1 MLRTTCVATML
12 SGGHARNALPQ
23 TASANINCRMAPGH
37 NPSDVRTGILKA
49 IGDTTNFSVTAAAR
63 MSDAAP
69 SPLLPEIIQPIEKVT
84 REVFGNIP
92 VIPTM
97 GTGATDSRMLRAAGI
112 PGYGVSGIMG
122 DPNDARAHGKD
133 ERVLVKSYFDGQE
146 FLYRLVKELSTPKT
160 VP

>member
-1 MLRTTCVATML
+1 
-12 SGGHARNALPQ
+12 
-23 TASANINCRMAPGH
+23 MAPGH
-37 NPSDVRTGILKA
+37 DPVDVRAGLLKA
-49 IGDTTNFSVTAAAR
+49 IGDTSTFEMSAAPR
-63 MSDAAP
+63 MSTATP

-97 GTGATDSRMLRAAGI
+97 GTGATDSRSLRAAGI

-146 FLYRLVKELSTPKT
+146 FLYRLVKELSTAKT